1 MKKVTDNMFDKESL
15 AFKKKYK
22 LDNSAF
28 WECHNKPII
37 THKWLEI
44 IAEREG
50 IDGFTFEVV
59 ECDTEKGV
67 VVVKGNAKKNK
78 RVEESFGESHARN
91 NRNAYPVAMAE
102 KRCKDRLI
110 TKLLG
115 VSGFLYSESDLIKH
129 GNQWDFADETDFG
142 TEEVKTTKEEIAQ
155 AMVEVEK
162 FENEKPKPKK

>member
-15 AFKKKYK
+15 AFKEKYK

-50 IDGFTFEVV
+50 ISGFSFEVV

-67 VVVKGNAKKNK
+67 VVVKGN
-78 RVEESFGESHARN
+78 ARN